1 MSLFVSIL
9 YSLCFMVI
17 CNLCV
22 VLKYVFIN
30 CPLCVLNFHP
40 TFHIIRFLVYFLLAK
55 GLKEINTFWITLFQ
69 ETKSTIYKSV
79 FVCKCKFITNFT
91 RLMNYGYFFLFLE
104 VCKVDDQLER
114 CQEIQDI
121 HIWQAPYI
129 KNQILTIERGNILGK
144 VFDFSIDPLPS
155 IKIPCK
161 SDLCGMSLK
170 YISDLFSSKKN
181 YLRKM
186 PHDLSAYRKLFLNSN
201 HEKTHMEEKRYEFIR
216 IGKCLSHKE
225 DFISYL
231 KIQNLEQS

>member
-1 MSLFVSIL
+1 MIENYSHLVSVGYCIPKPEVIFKLERGEQPWIL
-9 YSLCFMVI
+9 EEELPGQRY
-17 CNLCV
+17 
-22 VLKYVFIN
+22 
-30 CPLCVLNFHP
+30 P
-40 TFHIIRFLVYFLLAK
+40 
-55 GLKEINTFWITLFQ
+55 
-69 ETKSTIYKSV
+69 
-79 FVCKCKFITNFT
+79 
-91 RLMNYGYFFLFLE
+91 E

-114 CQEIQDI
+114 CQEIQDR

-129 KNQILTIERGNILGK
+129 NNQILTIERGNILGK

-161 SDLCGMSLK
+161 CDLCGMSLK

-201 HEKTHMEEKRYEFIR
+201 LEKTHMEEKRYEFIQ

-225 DFISYL
+225 DSISYL

>member
-1 MSLFVSIL
+1 MKKSYGSLSFEDVTVGFTQEEWQHLDPAQRTLYRDVMIENYSHLVSVGYCVPKQEVIFKLEQGEQPWIL
-9 YSLCFMVI
+9 EEELPGQRY
-17 CNLCV
+17 
-22 VLKYVFIN
+22 
-30 CPLCVLNFHP
+30 P
-40 TFHIIRFLVYFLLAK
+40 
-55 GLKEINTFWITLFQ
+55 
-69 ETKSTIYKSV
+69 
-79 FVCKCKFITNFT
+79 
-91 RLMNYGYFFLFLE
+91 E

-114 CQEIQDI
+114 CQEIQDR

-129 KNQILTIERGNILGK
+129 NNQILTIERGNILGK

-161 SDLCGMSLK
+161 CDLCGMSLK

-201 HEKTHMEEKRYEFIR
+201 HEKTHMEEKRYEFIQ